1 MAEEFTRWDVTEYLN
16 SVRDACGYLAAC
28 LEEEP
33 GDGSLLRAALGDIA
47 RANDMG
53 RFELECEP
61 GKEGLLQALAE
72 NGNLSYAT
80 VLKIAHT
87 LGLQLRIT
95 A

>member
-1 MAEEFTRWDVTEYLN
+1 MPEEFTKWDVTDHLN

-28 LEEEP
+28 LEEDA
-33 GDGSLLRAALGDIA
+33 GDGLLLRAALGDIA
-47 RANDMG
+47 RAKDMG
-53 RFELECEP
+53 RFELDFEP
-61 GKEGLLQALAE
+61 GEEGMLQALAE

-80 VLKIAHT
+80 VLKIAHV